1 MTYPGAGRGDAQRRG
16 RRCSAGHTR
25 AGGTAALRAWCPRI
39 TLLAKGGQIR
49 ITRASNRGSQGESTS
64 TSNQTITHHTSLT
77 SLLRVAAALMAGG
90 EHLSKLLVTG
100 ARTVLRGNETPSHPK
115 LAKGG
120 GRREDGS
127 AHGAAGQWTRERF
140 GQLKTGRLRSL
151 AVNKPGRTGEETG
164 AWCDAHEGRAE
175 PEWGSPVAAS
185 GGKPSKAASHRLS
198 GRGQTTIPQRQR
210 RKHSSLSGQVN
221 GGQGDTLT
229 PQRWP

>member
-1 MTYPGAGRGDAQRRG
+1 VPSSTLSLLADHPPRRRSCSDEPRWRAKDGDGVRASMTYPGAGRGDAQRRG

-100 ARTVLRGNETPSHPK
+100 ARTVLRGNETPSHPPK
-115 LAKGG
+115 PLACARKSSCVAQTGKRG
-120 GRREDGS
+120 REKGRR
-127 AHGAAGQWTRERF
+127 
-140 GQLKTGRLRSL
+140 L
-151 AVNKPGRTGEETG
+151 G
-164 AWCDAHEGRAE
+164 AWCGRAVDTRAI
-175 PEWGSPVAAS
+175 WAA
-185 GGKPSKAASHRLS
+185 
-198 GRGQTTIPQRQR
+198 
-210 RKHSSLSGQVN
+210 
-221 GGQGDTLT
+221 
-229 PQRWP
+229 